1 MDILGILRRFGYRIR
16 LKSGTHQVRTNS
28 IPTPYQIRFYRHG
41 DNTEMVRFWYAP
53 DRCRIYRREI
63 CIPNGEESISECK
76 SKNYHRKITHME
88 EEKYM
93 RRCIQLA
100 QNGFC
105 NAAPNPMVGAV
116 IVCDGKIIGEGY
128 HVRCGEAHAEV
139 NAIRSVKDT
148 SLLKHS
154 TIYVSLEPCSHHG
167 KTPPCADLIIE
178 KQIPRIVIGCQDPFS
193 KVAGRGIQKLKDAG
207 REVTVGVL
215 ENECRHLI
223 RRFIAFHTLHRP
235 YITLKWAESADGFID
250 LHRNG
255 GSPVI
260 LSTPLTS
267 MMVHKKRAEHA
278 AILVGTR
285 TAELDN
291 PSLNVRNWYGRS
303 PVRLVIDRKL
313 SLSPTL
319 HLFDGSVPTLVFTEH
334 SHNPLPNV
342 EYLPINFEQD
352 ILPPIMQVL
361 YERNLQSLLIEGG
374 STLLQSFI
382 DTNLWDEAF
391 AEESPIHLI
400 SGVNAP
406 KMNDKNSYVNE
417 QYFGRSIRHY
427 TATK

>member
-1 MDILGILRRFGYRIR
+1 
-16 LKSGTHQVRTNS
+16 
-28 IPTPYQIRFYRHG
+28 
-41 DNTEMVRFWYAP
+41 
-53 DRCRIYRREI
+53 
-63 CIPNGEESISECK
+63 
-76 SKNYHRKITHME
+76 ME

-100 QNGFC
+100 RNGLC

-139 NAIRSVKDT
+139 NAIRSVKET
-148 SLLKHS
+148 SLLKRS

-207 REVTVGVL
+207 REVIVGVL
-215 ENECRHLI
+215 EDECRHLI
-223 RRFIAFHTLHRP
+223 KRFITFHTFHRP

-250 LHRNG
+250 LCRTEGN
-255 GSPVI
+255 PVI

-267 MMVHKKRAEHA
+267 MLVHKKRAEHS

-285 TAELDN
+285 TAKLDN

-303 PVRLVIDRKL
+303 PIRLVIDRKQ

-319 HLFDGSVPTLVFTEH
+319 HLFDGSVLTLVFTEH
-334 SHNPLPNV
+334 FQDALPNV
-342 EYLPINFEQD
+342 EYLPIDFQQD
-352 ILPPIMQVL
+352 ILPQIMQIL
-361 YERNLQSLLIEGG
+361 YERGIQSLLVEGG
-374 STLLQSFI
+374 SALLQSFI
-382 DTNLWDEAF
+382 DAGLWDEAYV
-391 AEESPIHLI
+391 EESPRSLI
-400 SGVNAP
+400 SGVKAP
-406 KMNDKNSYVNE
+406 EMNDKISYASE
-417 QYFGRSIRHY
+417 QSFGRSIRHY

>member
-1 MDILGILRRFGYRIR
+1 
-16 LKSGTHQVRTNS
+16 
-28 IPTPYQIRFYRHG
+28 
-41 DNTEMVRFWYAP
+41 
-53 DRCRIYRREI
+53 
-63 CIPNGEESISECK
+63 
-76 SKNYHRKITHME
+76 ME

-100 QNGFC
+100 RNGLC

-139 NAIRSVKDT
+139 NAIRSVKET
-148 SLLKHS
+148 SLLKRS

-207 REVTVGVL
+207 REVIVGVL
-215 ENECRHLI
+215 EDECRHLI
-223 RRFIAFHTLHRP
+223 KRFITFHTLHRP

-250 LHRNG
+250 LCRTEGN
-255 GSPVI
+255 PVI

-267 MMVHKKRAEHA
+267 MLVHKKRAEHS

-285 TAELDN
+285 TAKLDN

-303 PVRLVIDRKL
+303 PIRLVIDRKQ

-319 HLFDGSVPTLVFTEH
+319 HLFDGSVLTLVFTEH
-334 SHNPLPNV
+334 FQDALPNV
-342 EYLPINFEQD
+342 EYLPIDFQQD
-352 ILPPIMQVL
+352 ILPQIMQIL
-361 YERNLQSLLIEGG
+361 HERGIQSLLVEGG

-382 DTNLWDEAF
+382 DARLWDEAYV
-391 AEESPIHLI
+391 EESPRSLI
-400 SGVNAP
+400 SGVKAP
-406 KMNDKNSYVNE
+406 EMNDKISYASE
-417 QYFGRSIRHY
+417 QSFGRSIRHY